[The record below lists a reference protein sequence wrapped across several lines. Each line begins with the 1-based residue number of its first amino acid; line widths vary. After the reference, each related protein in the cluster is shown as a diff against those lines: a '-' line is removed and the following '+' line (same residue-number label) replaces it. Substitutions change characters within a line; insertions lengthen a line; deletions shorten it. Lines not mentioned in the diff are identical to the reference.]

1 MTHWPAN
8 TLRELVSFLST
19 QHPGGLSATA
29 IGKVC
34 NVTPQTISQRFLR
47 DDTDLSVVEEM
58 ARAYGFELELTFS
71 KKAKGLTVLPRK
83 QYPNAGNLQGLV
95 GILSREQVGIRA
107 VSERIGV
114 DYSAVARAFNRGK
127 IKISLLK
134 RNRRRIRNRNG
145 VEMEAYYS
153 LGFSDTQYTVSH

>member
-8 TLRELVSFLST
+8 TLGELVSFLST

-29 IGKVC
+29 ISEVC

-58 ARAYGFELELTFS
+58 VRAYGFELELTFS

-95 GILSREQVGIRA
+95 GILSREQVGICA

-114 DYSAVARAFNRGK
+114 DYSAVARAFKRGK

-134 RNRRRIRNRNG
+134 EIIAAYG
-145 VEMEAYYS
+145 IEMEWKWTPTAH
-153 LGFSDTQYTVSH
+153 SDYRMP